1 MAEFREL
8 TMADEERY
16 CEYIKEWIDNDELVV
31 PRVTDIVKYDDFE
44 DLVKSLEANK
54 SHDESI
60 DNTTYFLIVE
70 GTIIGAANIRH
81 DLNHKLKK
89 VGGHVGY
96 GVRRSYRGQGYG
108 SKILKKAL
116 DYLSRIDVKE
126 TLVTCEKSNT
136 SSAKVIEKNGG
147 EEIEP
152 SVMEDGTEVR
162 RFIIEIA

>member
-16 CEYIKEWIDNDELVV
+16 CEYIKKWIDNDELVV

-126 TLVTCEKSNT
+126 ALVTCEKSNT

>member
-60 DNTTYFLIVE
+60 DNTTLGSFLVAGQE
-70 GTIIGAANIRH
+70 GVVVFAVLPLQHGLCH
-81 DLNHKLKK
+81 
-89 VGGHVGY
+89 
-96 GVRRSYRGQGYG
+96 
-108 SKILKKAL
+108 
-116 DYLSRIDVKE
+116 
-126 TLVTCEKSNT
+126 
-136 SSAKVIEKNGG
+136 SS
-147 EEIEP
+147 
-152 SVMEDGTEVR
+152 
-162 RFIIEIA
+162 

>member
-108 SKILKKAL
+108 SKILKK
-116 DYLSRIDVKE
+116 R
-126 TLVTCEKSNT
+126 
-136 SSAKVIEKNGG
+136 
-147 EEIEP
+147 
-152 SVMEDGTEVR
+152 
-162 RFIIEIA
+162 